1 MTTSTSTS
9 TSLTSTPAA
18 TGKTLRISLWIAQ
31 ILLAFV
37 FCAAGMTKLTTP
49 IAALSQMMPWTGQY
63 SENFVRII
71 GLIDIA
77 GGLGM
82 LLPALTRILPSMG
95 ILATAASIVLQL
107 LAIAFHSS
115 RGELSVLPLNFVLLA
130 LCVFVL
136 WGRSKRVP
144 ILPRTL

>member
-1 MTTSTSTS
+1 MSISASTSS
-9 TSLTSTPAA
+9 RLSSTPAA
-18 TGKTLRISLWIAQ
+18 SKTLRISQWIAQ

-37 FCAAGMTKLTTP
+37 FCAAGITKLITP

-63 SENFVRII
+63 SESFVRII

-82 LLPALTRILPSMG
+82 LLPSLTRILPRLG
-95 ILATAASIVLQL
+95 VLATAASIVLQL
-107 LAIAFHSS
+107 FAITFHAS
-115 RGELSVLPLNFVLLA
+115 RGELSALPLNFVLLP

-136 WGRSKRVP
+136 WGRGKRVP
-144 ILPRTL
+144 ILPRT